1 MFLLFLCVCSDTAF
15 RSGPSSMLE
24 LQQRDEE
31 DDDIG
36 ENSLCAIYFKSAMC
50 NFCTTKWICKNKF
63 IKYSQALKL
72 IRPDELMLLCCASKT
87 NIDLKVPQ
95 NHVFTL
101 VKEM

>member
-1 MFLLFLCVCSDTAF
+1 
-15 RSGPSSMLE
+15 MLE

-36 ENSLCAIYFKSAMC
+36 EKLSCAIYFKSAMC
-50 NFCTTKWICKNKF
+50 HFCAIKWICKNRF

-72 IRPDELMLLCCASKT
+72 ARPDEPMLLCCASKT
-87 NIDLKVPQ
+87 NNDLKVPQ

-101 VKEM
+101 IKEI